1 MKLHIQSDGSHL
13 SRSGSRSVAGAFY
26 YLGDIKDP
34 TLLNGPIDA
43 VSSLIPVITASAAET
58 EYASVFFAAQR
69 GTSHRQTLTDL
80 GYPQQETI
88 ILCDNSCAVGLAH
101 NNVKAKRSKAID
113 MRFHWIQDRVK
124 QGQFQVVW
132 RAGQH
137 NLADFFTKTL
147 PIKDFRRLRHF
158 FAHIPSTPSSTAP
171 IGSPKRLARN
181 LQSHAWR
188 ERV

>member
-1 MKLHIQSDGSHL
+1 MKLHIQADGSHL

-26 YLGDIKDP
+26 YLGNITDP
-34 TLLNGPIDA
+34 TLLNGPIDV

-69 GTSHRQTLTDL
+69 GASHRQTLIDL
-80 GYPQQETI
+80 GYPQQDTI
-88 ILCDNSCAVGLAH
+88 ILCDNSCAVGLAN

-124 QGQFQVVW
+124 QGQFQVIW
-132 RAGQH
+132 RAGQY

-147 PIKDFRRLRHF
+147 PVQEFRRLRHF
-158 FAHIPSTPSSTAP
+158 FARVPTTHTSKTP
-171 IGSPKRLARN
+171 IGSPTRLTRN
-181 LQSHAWR
+181 QQSNAWR
-188 ERV
+188 HRV